1 MTHTRSMNDD
11 EGTFSDWSPAPEKCP
26 KCDGELRVY
35 FRIWESNDGA
45 YEDRQYRCW
54 DCKPTWWI
62 DGIDS

>member
-1 MTHTRSMNDD
+1 MTHTRPMHDD
-11 EGTFSDWSPAPEKCP
+11 EGTFAGWNFAAIECP
-26 KCDGELRVY
+26 SCGDKHHVY

-54 DCKPTWWI
+54 VCKHTWWV